1 MRWVRAALLAAA
13 VGCTGAAAQA
23 EADLLLVA
31 ASRTETLELSLD
43 ELEALPQRT
52 VETQTEFTDGT
63 VAFTGPLARDV
74 LAKLGLDGVATVRF
88 IAANDYFVDIPTQ
101 DFIDYDVIL
110 AMEADGKTLSRRD
123 RGPLW
128 LIYPISGHDELK
140 DPLYLRRLI
149 WQVVRI
155 EAL

>member
-1 MRWVRAALLAAA
+1 MIGVRA
-13 VGCTGAAAQA
+13 
-23 EADLLLVA
+23 LVA
-31 ASRTETLELSLD
+31 AALINLGGPHVALAADLSLVAANKASTI
-43 ELEALPQRT
+43 ELTLADLAAMPQT
-52 VETQTEFTDGT
+52 TISTETEFTDGT

-74 LAKLGLDGVATVRF
+74 LALVGMENVKTVRF
-88 IAANDYFVDIPTQ
+88 VAANDYSVDIPTSDLQ
-101 DFIDYDVIL
+101 EYDVIL
-110 AMEADGKTLSRRD
+110 AMQADGKALSRRD

-128 LIYPISGHDELK
+128 LMYPISDHAELE